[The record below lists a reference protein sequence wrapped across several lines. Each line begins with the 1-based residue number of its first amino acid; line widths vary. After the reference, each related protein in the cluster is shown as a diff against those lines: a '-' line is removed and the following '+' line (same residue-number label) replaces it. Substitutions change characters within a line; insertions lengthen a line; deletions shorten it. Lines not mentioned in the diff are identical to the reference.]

1 MSSQKRINANRSN
14 AKNSTGPKTQEGKAR
29 SSQNA
34 LKHGLRAEEV
44 VLPTE
49 DPQAFKEHIEA
60 WVEDWQPPSMARR
73 HLVDQAAVASWRINR
88 CIRLEATR
96 ITVRVEEA
104 YKVWDQSVA
113 KQVDAEIE
121 RLEEDP
127 AGVLDKM
134 MSTRPGVD
142 RLIVAWNEIGDA
154 ASEPDAWFD
163 PEVHDRLIHLHGVQL
178 GDPVASELRT
188 LSMRLLLRN
197 MEGPPAKGP
206 LKPFD
211 DDEAEDACGT
221 IREIAAEK
229 ADELERLRATLPP
242 IEIKR
247 NRYAELEAY
256 APRPED
262 ALMMRY
268 EGQQNRV
275 FKTSIDQ
282 LMKLSKSNADVA
294 EELSPNE
301 ATCAEPPAASAPNE
315 ATAPAGRW
323 ASEPVTPK
331 EPKPDW
337 PDVPVDRVKRGPDG
351 GIWSTVPVPLPPI
364 R

>member
-1 MSSQKRINANRSN
+1 MSSQKRIDANRNN
-14 AKNSTGPKTQEGKAR
+14 AQNSTGPKTAAGKAR

-34 LKHGLRAEEV
+34 LKHGLRAEQV

-49 DPQAFKEHIEA
+49 DPQAFKEHLEA

-73 HLVDQAAVASWRINR
+73 HLVDQAAVASWRIKR

-104 YKVWDQSVA
+104 YKVWDKSVA
-113 KQVDAEIE
+113 KQVEAEIE

-134 MSTRPGVD
+134 RSTRPGVD
-142 RLIVAWNEIGDA
+142 RLILAWSEIGDA
-154 ASEPDAWFD
+154 ASEPGGWFD
-163 PEVHDRLIHLHGVQL
+163 PDVHERLIHLHGVRL

-211 DDEAEDACGT
+211 DDEAEDACDT
-221 IREIAAEK
+221 IREIAASQ
-229 ADELERLRATLPP
+229 ADELEQLRKTLPP
-242 IEIKR
+242 IEVKR
-247 NRYAELEAY
+247 NRYAEIEAY

-262 ALMMRY
+262 ARLMRY

-282 LMKLSKSNADVA
+282 LMKLSTTNADVA
-294 EELSPNE
+294 EEVIE
-301 ATCAEPPAASAPNE
+301 TPAASAPNE
-315 ATAPAGRW
+315 ATEVEARSAGRW
-323 ASEPVTPK
+323 ASEPDAPK
-331 EPKPDW
+331 GAAPDW

-351 GIWSTVPVPLPPI
+351 GIWSTVPVPLPQI
-364 R
+364 S

>member
-1 MSSQKRINANRSN
+1 MSSQKRINANRNN
-14 AKNSTGPKTQEGKAR
+14 AKNSTGPKTAAGKAR

-34 LKHGLRAEEV
+34 LKHGLRAEQV

-49 DPQAFKEHIEA
+49 DPQAFKEHLEA

-73 HLVDQAAVASWRINR
+73 HLVDQAAVASWRIKR

-104 YKVWDQSVA
+104 YKVWDTSVA
-113 KQVDAEIE
+113 KQVEAEIE

-127 AGVLDKM
+127 AGVVDKM
-134 MSTRPGVD
+134 RSTRPGVD
-142 RLIVAWNEIGDA
+142 RLIQAWSEIGDA
-154 ASEPDAWFD
+154 ASEPEGWFD

-178 GDPVASELRT
+178 GDPVASELRG

-197 MEGPPAKGP
+197 MDGPPTKGG
-206 LKPFD
+206 LAPFD
-211 DDEAEDACGT
+211 DDEAEDACDT
-221 IREIAAEK
+221 IREIAASQ
-229 ADELERLRATLPP
+229 ADELEQLRKTLPP
-242 IEIKR
+242 IEVKR
-247 NRYAELEAY
+247 NRYAEIEAY

-262 ALMMRY
+262 ALLMRY

-282 LMKLSKSNADVA
+282 LIKLSTTNADVA
-294 EELSPNE
+294 EEVVE
-301 ATCAEPPAASAPNE
+301 TPAASAPNE
-315 ATAPAGRW
+315 ATEVEAKSAGRW
-323 ASEPVTPK
+323 ASEPDATK
-331 EPKPDW
+331 EAVPDW

-364 R
+364 S

>member
-1 MSSQKRINANRSN
+1 MASQKRIDANRRN
-14 AKNSTGPKTQEGKAR
+14 AQNSTGPRTKEGKAR

-49 DPQAFKEHIEA
+49 DPQAFKEHLEA

-73 HLVDQAAVASWRINR
+73 HLVEQAAVASWRIKR
-88 CIRLEATR
+88 CIRLESAR
-96 ITVRVEEA
+96 ISARVEVA
-104 YKVWDQSVA
+104 YKVWDGSVA
-113 KQVDAEIE
+113 KQVEAEIE

-142 RLIVAWNEIGDA
+142 RLILAWNEIGDA
-154 ASEPDAWFD
+154 ASEPEGWFD
-163 PEVHDRLIHLHGVQL
+163 PEVHDRLIHLHGVRL
-178 GDPVASELRT
+178 GDPAASELRG

-197 MEGPPAKGP
+197 MDGPPATGP
-206 LKPFD
+206 LKAFD
-211 DDEAEDACGT
+211 DVEAEDACGT

-229 ADELERLRATLPP
+229 ADELERLRATLIP
-242 IEIKR
+242 IEVKR
-247 NRYAELEAY
+247 NRYAEIEAY

-262 ALMMRY
+262 ALLMRY

-282 LMKLSKSNADVA
+282 LMKLSTTNADVA
-294 EELSPNE
+294 EEVI
-301 ATCAEPPAASAPNE
+301 EPPAASAPNE
-315 ATAPAGRW
+315 ATEVEAKSAGRW
-323 ASEPVTPK
+323 ASEPDAPK
-331 EPKPDW
+331 EAAPDR
-337 PDVPVDRVKRGPDG
+337 PDAPVDRVKRGPDG
-351 GIWSTVPVPLPPI
+351 GIWSTVPVPLPQI